1 MTIEKI
7 PGGGHVIT
15 GKQDIE
21 LMRLITLKAAL
32 RLHIRGIR
40 MRNVSPVKVARQ
52 MGFAGRNAK
61 QLLPRVIEEIER
73 RTEARNKEDV

>member
-15 GKQDIE
+15 RKQDIE

-32 RLHIRGIR
+32 RMHIKGIR
-40 MRNVSPVKVARQ
+40 MSKVSPVKVARQ
-52 MGFAGRNAK
+52 MGFAGRTAK
-61 QLLPRVIEEIER
+61 QLLPRVVEEIER
-73 RTEARNKEDV
+73 RMANRNKENA